1 MDTVYYLM
9 CNFISIFFTILL
21 IFVTCVIVFQKLKL
35 RWPIKVNCWFC
46 NNNTKV
52 RREQIDWW
60 LCPSCEQFNGFSKDG
75 NYKYDIPEQYKVS
88 TNKPKKYY
96 NSKSKTVPLSKNTF
110 CKKCNKHQKVKVIE
124 LSNFEPINEKKY
136 DEEVK
141 QFKDSLELKYPLCTN
156 CNGIVQNVLA
166 KQKMWLDH
174 YKIMFFKRKPLR
186 TFITNAKRFEE
197 FFRVISTIFDS
208 IIVYNTEF
216 LLLPIGGLV
225 FQLCACWAGAAAKR
239 RNSEILLAFLWI
251 CIIILTPFK
260 EYKLLRTDFQN
271 DWFSLEY
278 VTQYHVIICF
288 ALIIGFINITPKSN
302 IKVREDLFKKVETN
316 VKNSKTQIYPEIEI
330 TNNSTQKLV
339 KQVDKDLNETANS
352 SVNITKY
359 LMTPVSVDIPDPVG
373 EKLSSTTGPELSK
386 LSTSTNNLD
395 IRSTLQFKNNQ
406 FDNSEL
412 DDSMSTLSIFSSDD
426 NIRNCQTRIP
436 KIFEK
441 KIYSTVSPDLFKKS
455 NNVFGKRNIL
465 SPPKLK
471 SVTQTSWVAGGYW
484 QEGMDTPSLSRSSS
498 QSSGFGS
505 VGSNC
510 APSREPSIHELD
522 QCSIISDASLS
533 YYGQKQ
539 NTVKSVKR
547 FCQPTQSY
555 SFIKPKSPTC
565 HQTSKFSQ
573 SHLFPQQMLMSHFAK
588 NNSNYDEC
596 FSQQSKICTDD
607 RENSMNTPK
616 IHSTYTTIS
625 TNIFWLHVLLCGS
638 LLLNILAVCTTLLR

>member
-1 MDTVYYLM
+1 MDSVYYLM
-9 CNFISIFFTILL
+9 CNFISIFITILL
-21 IFVTCVIVFQKLKL
+21 IFVTCVVVFQKLKL

-52 RREQIDWW
+52 RREKIDWW

-75 NYKYDIPEQYKVS
+75 NYMYDIPEQYKAF
-88 TNKPKKYY
+88 TNNSIKYC
-96 NSKSKTVPLSKNTF
+96 NSKSKTVPFSKNTF
-110 CKKCNKHQKVKVIE
+110 CKKCNKHQKVKLIQ
-124 LSNFEPINEKKY
+124 LSNFEPTNEKKY
-136 DEEVK
+136 YEEVK
-141 QFKDSLELKYPLCTN
+141 QFKDSLELKYPLCKN
-156 CNGIVQNVLA
+156 CNDIVQNVLA

-174 YKIMFFKRKPLR
+174 YKIMFFKRKPLHH
-186 TFITNAKRFEE
+186 TFIINAKQFEG

-208 IIVYNTEF
+208 VIVYNTEL

-225 FQLCACWAGAAAKR
+225 FQLCACWAGAAKR
-239 RNSEILLAFLWI
+239 RNSDILLAFLWI
-251 CIIILTPFK
+251 CIIILTSFK
-260 EYKLLRTDFQN
+260 EYKLLKTDLHN

-278 VTQYHVIICF
+278 VTQYHAVICF
-288 ALIIGFINITPKSN
+288 ALIIGFMNITPKSN
-302 IKVREDLFKKVETN
+302 IKVRKDLFKKIETN
-316 VKNSKTQIYPEIEI
+316 INNSKTQIFPEIEI
-330 TNNSTQKLV
+330 TNSTQKFV
-339 KQVDKDLNETANS
+339 KQVDTDLNETANS
-352 SVNITKY
+352 SVNLTKY

-373 EKLSSTTGPELSK
+373 TTLSSTTGPELSK

-426 NIRNCQTRIP
+426 NVPNCQIRTP

-455 NNVFGKRNIL
+455 NNMFGKRNIL

-547 FCQPTQSY
+547 FCQPIQSY
-555 SFIKPKSPTC
+555 SFIKPKNPTC
-565 HQTSKFSQ
+565 HQTLKFSQ
-573 SHLFPQQMLMSHFAK
+573 SHLLPQQILTSHFAK
-588 NNSNYDEC
+588 NNANYDEC
-596 FSQQSKICTDD
+596 YSQQSKICTDEM
-607 RENSMNTPK
+607 ENSMNTQQI
-616 IHSTYTTIS
+616 IHSPYKTVSNNT
-625 TNIFWLHVLLCGS
+625 FWLHALLCGS